1 MEGALAV
8 PPPWSLEG
16 DGYILLYWFEREFIE
31 RYGKVPAFLRGAYL
45 GGPGAVMLIDYQT
58 SNVGPYRELL
68 FIPGRFR
75 RQGRTIAC
83 ITSIYVSTEASVV
96 NGRANWGI
104 PKELAHIT
112 REASPDGERFRVEH
126 DGKLVLDARLKPVGL
141 PFPVNTSLLP
151 VPPLVQERQDSIFET
166 RPSGRGWGRLARL
179 VRMEVAPALFPD
191 VAAARPFLGIH
202 IRPFRLTFPHPRV
215 LYAGE
220 QERS

>member
-1 MEGALAV
+1 MEGARAV

-16 DGYILLYWFEREFIE
+16 DGYIVLYWFERGFIE

-45 GGPGAVMLIDYQT
+45 GGPGAVMLIDYRT

-75 RQGRTIAC
+75 WQGRTTAC

-96 NGRANWGI
+96 SGRANWGI
-104 PKELAHIT
+104 PKELAHIACET
-112 REASPDGERFRVEH
+112 SPDGERFRVER
-126 DGKLVLDARLKPVGL
+126 DGKLVLDATLKPGRL
-141 PFPVNTSLLP
+141 PFPVHTSLLP
-151 VPPLVQERQDSIFET
+151 MPPLVQERQGLILET
-166 RPSGRGWGRLARL
+166 RLSGRGWGRLARL
-179 VRMEVAPALFPD
+179 MRMEVAPALFPD
-191 VAAARPFLGIH
+191 VAAARPLLGLH
-202 IRPFRLTFPHPRV
+202 IRRFRLTFPNPRV